1 MPAYWKRKGKGKGKG
16 KSKGKGKGRMPSELQ
31 NWMYQKIEQG
41 IRQGLARVTKQFHKT
56 LKGCGKGK
64 AKSEDDRKAYLQAQ
78 QERKEAHKQSS
89 QRSCQ
94 HDEHW
99 FTGKLQRRTSAY
111 GWIALTNI
119 ELLPEDLKEA
129 TMVMLSEKRNRMLE
143 LKSKT
148 QLFNTN
154 VVFMHGREVE
164 EDQWRHCHRGDE
176 LKFKL
181 YTDNNGV
188 GAYSIQK
195 TKKAQ
200 R

>member
-1 MPAYWKRKGKGKGKG
+1 MPAYGKRKGKGKGKGKG

-31 NWMYQKIEQG
+31 NWMYQKIDQG
-41 IRQGLARVTKQFHKT
+41 IRQGLAKVTKQFNKPR
-56 LKGCGKGK
+56 KGCGKGK
-64 AKSEDDRKAYLQAQ
+64 AKSEEDRKAFLQAQ

-89 QRSCQ
+89 HRLCP
-94 HDEHW
+94 HDDTW
-99 FTGKLQRRTSAY
+99 FTGRLKRRTSAY
-111 GWIALTNI
+111 GWIALANL
-119 ELLPEDLKEA
+119 ELLPEDLRQA
-129 TMVMLSEKRNRMLE
+129 TTAMLTQKRNKMLE

-148 QLFNTN
+148 HLFNTN

-164 EDQWRHCHRGDE
+164 EDQWWLCHRGDE

-181 YTDNNGV
+181 YTDNVGV

-195 TKKAQ
+195 AK